1 MQAHP
6 LGNGA
11 TNIILINKEKIQR
24 TIIKNKTIMT
34 TFFIEA
40 LVFILVL
47 LLFALFASWIGKFN
61 GNRKEQFIEKT
72 LSRKEAFID
81 KSIENVLDKVST
93 TVTSCIDM
101 ARDSSKIGPWYLVVY
116 TQDSN
121 YPIWISNNTIR
132 SVHPDSANNKIIVKQ
147 FNGED
152 MVIENVISYE
162 LCSANEMCDYDM

>member
-1 MQAHP
+1 
-6 LGNGA
+6 
-11 TNIILINKEKIQR
+11 
-24 TIIKNKTIMT
+24 MT

-61 GNRKEQFIEKT
+61 AKCKDEFIEKT
-72 LSRKEAFID
+72 LDRKEAFID
-81 KSIENVLDKVST
+81 KAIENVLDKVST

-101 ARDSSKIGPWYLVVY
+101 ASDSSKIGPWYLVVY

-132 SVHPDSANNKIIVKQ
+132 SVHPDPEHCKIIVKQ

-152 MVIENVISYE
+152 MVIENVI
-162 LCSANEMCDYDM
+162 NYDMRAANKLFDYEM